1 MSLLLKGSAKG
12 EQQGGRFIESKMVMH
27 VLLLPSGPADAF
39 FEEPNNVSSC
49 LVMQQLCWS
58 WQVVKRVTMGLDGW
72 LQCLGVSLPLSPGL
86 WLEHGD
92 LNLLLAGPWVYQK
105 GRTALRIWHL

>member
-92 LNLLLAGPWVYQK
+92 L
-105 GRTALRIWHL
+105 

>member
-1 MSLLLKGSAKG
+1 
-12 EQQGGRFIESKMVMH
+12 MVMH
-27 VLLLPSGPADAF
+27 VLLLPSGSVDAF

-58 WQVVKRVTMGLDGW
+58 WQVVKRVSRG

-92 LNLLLAGPWVYQK
+92 L
-105 GRTALRIWHL
+105 